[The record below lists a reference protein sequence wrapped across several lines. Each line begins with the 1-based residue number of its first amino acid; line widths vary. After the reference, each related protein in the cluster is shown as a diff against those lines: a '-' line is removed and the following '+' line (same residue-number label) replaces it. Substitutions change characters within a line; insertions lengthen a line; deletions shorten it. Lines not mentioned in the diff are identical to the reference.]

1 MKISHLLTAF
11 LVFALAVAGCSS
23 KKKNNNMN
31 EQGNQEKMAESN
43 ASNGSKVTSMNSD
56 FSASLSGDNE
66 VPDAVETDAS
76 GEAYFKVNSDST
88 ELSYTINLSKADSVI
103 MAHIHYGTSED
114 NGPISV
120 WLYPAP
126 DNQTKSLEPG
136 PINGTL
142 KSGTVTDSTLSGP
155 FSGKTV
161 LDLVHAIQH
170 DSAYVMIHTSAHPE
184 GELRGQIESS
194 M

>member
-1 MKISHLLTAF
+1 MKLSHLLTAF

-31 EQGNQEKMAESN
+31 EQGNQESMAESSGTS
-43 ASNGSKVTSMNSD
+43 AVTSMNSD
-56 FSASLSGDNE
+56 FSADLSGENE

-76 GEAYFKVNSDST
+76 GKAYFKVNSDST

-103 MAHIHYGTSED
+103 MAHIHYGTSND

-120 WLYPAP
+120 WLFPSP
-126 DNQTKSLEPG
+126 DNQSKSLEPG

-142 KSGTVTDSTLSGP
+142 KSGTVTDSTLTGP

-161 LDLVHAIQH
+161 LDLVHAIQN

-184 GELRGQIESS
+184 GELRGQIESP